1 MYQAALG
8 GVDDARMPT
17 RYVFDEG
24 HHVFDAADGAFS
36 ALLSGDETEELR
48 RWLAGPRRRGA
59 VARAAD

>member
-8 GVDDARMPT
+8 GVDDANMPT

-36 ALLSGDETEELR
+36 AYLSGDETHDLR
-48 RWLAGPRRRGA
+48 RWLLGAKAARR
-59 VARAAD
+59 ARAA